1 MADKNSS
8 KNNFIMQAGILAAA
22 GIISRIIGLLYRG
35 PLQSVIGNL
44 GLGYYQSAYNYYTI
58 ILLISSYSIPSAISK
73 AIAQKLGE
81 KEYRNAHRL
90 FHGAMIYVLVVGG
103 IASLFLFFGAGLFV
117 SGAAVTVLR
126 TFAPTIFVYGI
137 LGVLRGYFQ
146 AHKSMAQTSVSQIL
160 EQIANAVVS
169 VGAAYLLI
177 QMFMGTMEVPT
188 DQAGQV
194 MRATY
199 GAVGSALGTGVGVLV
214 ALLFMAGVYAL
225 NRGMILRRVRY
236 DRHTHVDSYGQIF
249 KTITMVVTPF
259 ILSTAV
265 YNLSSTVNNSI
276 YTKWY
281 PSLRNLDTVSIY
293 EKYGIFSGQSLT
305 MSNIPIAFASAMAS
319 AMIPSVAQLMAARDV
334 KGAREKIGLAVKTT
348 MVISIPCAVGLF
360 VLAKPVISLLFTN
373 KTAEELNLAAALLM
387 TLSLSVIFYALST
400 LNSSILQG
408 LGKVNTP
415 IINAGI
421 SLVVQTVAAV
431 LLLMFTRLD
440 LYSIAIANTLYSGMM
455 CVLNQWAVRR
465 AVGYRQEIVK
475 TFVIP
480 AFASAFMGA
489 AAWAIYEGLYM
500 VTKSM
505 RISVIPAIVIAAVV
519 YFVML
524 ILMRGITEQEASQL
538 PEGISVSE
546 GSEEVPIIEIM
557 RSDDSYDALGE
568 ETVKRISTER
578 SLPHDNV
585 IVEGRF
591 LRTWGVDIRSML
603 IKPRGDRESGAQR
616 GKETK

>member
-177 QMFMGTMEVPT
+177 QMFMGTMEVPA

-225 NRGMILRRVRY
+225 NRGMILRRVQR
-236 DRHTHVDSYGQIF
+236 DRHEHVDSYGQIF
-249 KTITMVVTPF
+249 KTITF

-524 ILMRGITEQEASQL
+524 ILMRGITEQEL
-538 PEGISVSE
+538 
-546 GSEEVPIIEIM
+546 
-557 RSDDSYDALGE
+557 RSFPKGYLL
-568 ETVKRISTER
+568 VKVAKKCR
-578 SLPHDNV
+578 L
-585 IVEGRF
+585 
-591 LRTWGVDIRSML
+591 LR
-603 IKPRGDRESGAQR
+603 
-616 GKETK
+616 

>member
-177 QMFMGTMEVPT
+177 QMFMGTMEVPA

-225 NRGMILRRVRY
+225 NRGMILRRVQR
-236 DRHTHVDSYGQIF
+236 DRREHVDSYGQIF
-249 KTITMVVTPF
+249 KTITLVETPF

-319 AMIPSVAQLMAARDV
+319 AMIPSVAQLMAARDA

-524 ILMRGITEQEASQL
+524 ILMRGITEQEL
-538 PEGISVSE
+538 
-546 GSEEVPIIEIM
+546 
-557 RSDDSYDALGE
+557 RSFPKGYLL
-568 ETVKRISTER
+568 VKVAKKCR
-578 SLPHDNV
+578 L
-585 IVEGRF
+585 
-591 LRTWGVDIRSML
+591 LR
-603 IKPRGDRESGAQR
+603 
-616 GKETK
+616 